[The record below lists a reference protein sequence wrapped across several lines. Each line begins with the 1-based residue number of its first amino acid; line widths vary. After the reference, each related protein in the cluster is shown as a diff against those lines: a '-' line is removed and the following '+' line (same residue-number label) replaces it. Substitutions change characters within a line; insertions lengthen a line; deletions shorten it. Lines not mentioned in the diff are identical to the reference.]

1 MRRRG
6 PIRLDLSDRDRA
18 VLGEV
23 GRHRLLTSGQIER
36 LIFDGHH
43 ASPIA
48 TRRRCQSVLRR
59 LVDGE
64 YLNRLERRQG
74 GHRAGSTGFTY
85 QLTSRGRRAIGEEG
99 RGGRREPTDRFV
111 AHTIACAEVAVR
123 LHEATRDGSARSLTV
138 TTEPDT
144 WRSFVGRHSQREIL
158 KPDLLVEVITDTRME
173 LRWFVEV
180 DRATE
185 HLPTILRKC
194 QQYQAYW
201 RSGAEAHPV
210 FPRVLWSVPDQR
222 RAERITRLLDRT
234 TGFEPGLFVVATD
247 EATTAVL
254 IGHGQT
260 IQNINE
266 INESKGGAP

>member
-6 PIRLDLSDRDRA
+6 PVRLDLSDRDRA

-23 GRHRLLTSGQIER
+23 GRYRLLTSGQIER
-36 LIFDGHH
+36 LLFAGHH
-43 ASPIA
+43 ASPVA
-48 TRRRCQSVLRR
+48 TRRRCQSVLHR

-64 YLNRLERRQG
+64 YLDRLDRRQG

-85 QLTSRGRRAIGEEG
+85 QLTSRGRRAIGKEG
-99 RGGRREPTDRFV
+99 RGRRREPTERFV
-111 AHTIACAEVAVR
+111 AHTIACAEVSVR
-123 LHEATRDGSARSLTV
+123 LHEAARDGSVQRLAV
-138 TTEPDT
+138 TSEPDT
-144 WRSFVGRHSQREIL
+144 WRGFVGRHGQREIL
-158 KPDLLVEVITDTRME
+158 KPDLLVEVVTETRME

-180 DRATE
+180 DRASE

-222 RAERITRLLDRT
+222 RAERISRLLDRT
-234 TGFEPGLFVVATD
+234 AGFEPGLFVVATA

-254 IGHGQT
+254 IGHGSD
-260 IQNINE
+260 INE